1 MIIKEATVWLEGG
14 GGDTVWLGGGGGG
27 GTLAKLLKG
36 E

>member
-1 MIIKEATVWLEGG
+1 MAPSSLNEATVWLG
-14 GGDTVWLGGGGGG
+14 VGGGGGG